1 MKFIKEIMSKFLAK
15 LKSKIN
21 DVSSV
26 SHPELIGKNVWLTNA
41 MLDGPISIGSNCI
54 IKDCAIQANEMTI
67 GDNTSLWG
75 PNITIYSLR
84 HSISI
89 GSYCSV
95 AKNVTIQ
102 EYAHNFNKVSTYF
115 MASNIFNGDTLDDVI
130 SKGPIIIG
138 NDVWIASN
146 VVVGS
151 GVNIGHGA
159 VIGAN
164 SVVLNDVPPYTFVA
178 GSPAKIIRCR
188 FSPEIINMLLIL
200 EWWNWDHE
208 KIKRNQF
215 LFSNEL
221 TLDTFKQIH

>member
-1 MKFIKEIMSKFLAK
+1 MKFIKKIKNKFLVK

-21 DVSSV
+21 DASSV
-26 SHPELIGKNVWLTNA
+26 SNPELIGKNVWLSNA
-41 MLDGPISIGSNCI
+41 VLDGPISIGSNCI
-54 IKDCAIQANEMTI
+54 IKDCVIRANKMTV
-67 GDNTSLWG
+67 GNNTSLWG
-75 PNITIYSLR
+75 PNITIHALR
-84 HSISI
+84 HPISI
-89 GSYCSV
+89 GSYTSV

-102 EYAHNFNKVSTYF
+102 EYAHNVNKVSTYF
-115 MASNIFNGDTLDDVI
+115 MASNIFNGDALDDVV
-130 SKGPIIIG
+130 SKGSIIIG

-178 GSPAKIIRCR
+178 GSPAKIIRYR
-188 FSPEIINMLLIL
+188 FSPEIINMLLML

-221 TLDTFKQIH
+221 TLDAFKQIH